1 VAIVQLSKI
10 QHRRGQKNTGS
21 GLPQLASGEI
31 GWAIDTRELYIG
43 NGSVAEGAPAVG
55 NTKILTEFDDIFSI
69 ADTYTYRQNDGAV
82 TTGPNSS
89 SPVTRNLQERLDER
103 VSVKSFGARGDG
115 LGDDTAAL
123 QRAID
128 QLYLNTDKN
137 SPRSRV
143 QLYLEAGTYN
153 LSDTLYIPPFVNI
166 IGAGSGKTILKQISS
181 VAAALKTV
189 NGFSAPGN
197 YFNFTDD
204 DLGDPSTLE
213 NQARGIR
220 IEGVSVELFDSTRG
234 IILENCRD
242 SYFKDITFLGDWGV
256 ADGNVNDSIGVE
268 FTALSSIVESKNNT
282 FERCKISQ
290 FSYAVKSDYDTDNNF
305 FSNCELTDSNYG
317 IVFGQGTILG
327 DPGQLIGPVNNRITN
342 SYFRDI
348 NENAIWIVNGKY
360 NTSTTNTFELV
371 GNAAGS
377 DLSPSKLVIRFDQ
390 KTNKSVGDYF
400 SRTKALISG
409 AESSSTPYVSE
420 ISGAADYELHF
431 ENTVD
436 FGRQQT
442 AQRIFR
448 LPGVIN
454 QSYELDYMMVI
465 DSRFTRKGTLS
476 IVVHESDNDIQV
488 FDEYFYA
495 GETAGLESVEFEVQL
510 RDLDSD
516 SEFDTI
522 DVKALSPTLQVNDTV
537 FMTFMVKATRSDII

>member
-1 VAIVQLSKI
+1 VAVVQISKI

-55 NTKILTEFDDIFSI
+55 NTKILTEYDNIFSI
-69 ADTYTYRQNDGAV
+69 ADTYIYRENDGSV
-82 TTGPNSS
+82 TTGTDSS

-103 VSVKSFGARGDG
+103 VSVRSFGVRGDG

-143 QLYLEAGTYN
+143 QLHLEAGTYN
-153 LSDTLYIPPFVNI
+153 LSDTLYIPPIVTLL
-166 IGAGSGKTILKQISS
+166 GAGSGKTVLKQISS
-181 VAAALKTV
+181 VPVALKTI
-189 NGFSAPGN
+189 NGLSTPGN

-213 NQARGIR
+213 NQARSIH
-220 IEGVSVELFDSTRG
+220 IEGITVELFDNKRG
-234 IILENCRD
+234 LVLENCRN
-242 SYFKDITFLGDWGV
+242 SVFKDV
-256 ADGNVNDSIGVE
+256 AFEGGWSVSDGNVNDSIGIE
-268 FTALSSIVESKNNT
+268 LTALSSIVESRSNL
-282 FERCKISQ
+282 FEQCKVTQS
-290 FSYAVKSDYDTDNNF
+290 SYAVKSDYDTDNNTF
-305 FSNCELTDSNYG
+305 NACEFANSNYG

-327 DPGQLIGPVNNRITN
+327 DPGQLTGPVNNTVTN
-342 SYFRDI
+342 SYFHDI
-348 NENAIWIVNGKY
+348 NENGIWIVNGGY
-360 NTSTTNTFELV
+360 NTSTTNIFEKV
-371 GNAAGS
+371 GNAAGP
-377 DLSPSKLVIRFDQ
+377 DTTPSKPVILFDQ

-400 SRTKALISG
+400 SRTKTLISG
-409 AESSSTPYVSE
+409 AASSSTPYISE
-420 ISGAADYELHF
+420 IAGAADYELHF

-454 QSYELDYMMVI
+454 QSYELDYMMVL
-465 DSRFTRKGTLS
+465 DSKFTRKGTLTV
-476 IVVHESDNDIQV
+476 IVHESDQDVQV
-488 FDEYFYA
+488 FDEYYFA
-495 GETAGLESVEFEVQL
+495 GEDNSLEDVEFRAQL
-510 RDLDSD
+510 RDLNSD

-522 DVKALSPTLQVNDTV
+522 DIKALSPQLQVNETV